1 MKRSPLLSKKERLAF
16 AAVLLAVALVFMTGV
31 LDKQKV
37 WTNLGAYDM
46 DFKGDK
52 LAYDTQAGDSHGV
65 VSKGPNFDL
74 PAGEYRLKIRVFAD
88 GDNVVRFVT
97 RNNAAIE
104 PTQVTLD
111 ADAMDTE
118 VNLIVHEFADNLE
131 FLVDFCDGTRMEF
144 VDIRVYS
151 PAYADDAF
159 TFAFLAAALCL
170 LYLLWSCG
178 KLTAERRGVLIL
190 IAAAVVYASAP
201 SLKENLTMVTDSS
214 YHLARLHNLADGL
227 AHGQF
232 PVRCGGF
239 TYNGYGA
246 VTSAFYPDLFLY
258 PFALMLNAGASVQYA
273 VHVFHIALNIAAGWS
288 MYAAVKRMMG
298 DRQAATAAAILY
310 VLSIYRITD
319 IYTRGAFGE
328 AMAMSV
334 LPVFILGMWE
344 VIFGDKG
351 RWWVLALGAA
361 GIFLSHILSTLMCAC
376 LALGMCALF
385 IGKLIREKRILPI
398 MKAACFALG
407 LCLFQLVP
415 FVTYSLQGMGA
426 ASIRGNIAS
435 SALAPAQLLLL
446 GAGDMPVDPADHTL
460 SGMALEI
467 GVPLVIGAALA
478 LYRLAT
484 AGRKEEGAREALL
497 LTAAGSLFA
506 LMCTTLFPWNHIS
519 RLTMRMADY
528 IQFPWR
534 FMMFTSAMF
543 AMAGGWGYVKLTEDK
558 KDVGVVLALAI
569 ALFAALPTIGEQTR
583 CNDYLEFGQ
592 GASADLIYYTEYTLP
607 GTKLKETRDR
617 AVLTEGEVSVT
628 DYAKD
633 STTVTAQV
641 GAETDAKV
649 SLPLFGYDGYRAA
662 LNGEEIP
669 WALGESNRLTV
680 LLPAGA
686 QGELRVWFAGKTV
699 WRIADVASL
708 AAAVMLAMKIRG
720 ERGKRIEK
728 NKGKKSFG

>member
-1 MKRSPLLSKKERLAF
+1 MKRSAFLSRKEWLAF
-16 AAVLLAVALVFMTGV
+16 AAVLLIVALVFAAGV

-37 WTNLGAYDM
+37 WTDLGLYYM
-46 DFKGDK
+46 DFADDK
-52 LAYDTQAGDSHGV
+52 LVYDTQAGDAYGV
-65 VSKGPNFDL
+65 VSAGPNFDL

-88 GDNVVRFVT
+88 GDNEIRLVT
-97 RNNAAIE
+97 RNDAAIE

-111 ADAMDTE
+111 ADALDTE
-118 VNLIVHEFADNLE
+118 VNLIVHEFAENLE

-151 PAYADDAF
+151 PMYTDNAF
-159 TFAFLAAALCL
+159 TLAFLAAALCL
-170 LYLLWSCG
+170 LYLLWSRG
-178 KLTAERRGVLIL
+178 YLTAERRGTLIL
-190 IAAAVVYASAP
+190 IAVAVIYASAP
-201 SLKENLTMVTDSS
+201 SLKENLTMVTDSD

-258 PFALMLNAGASVQYA
+258 PSALMINLGASVQYA
-273 VHVFHIALNIAAGWS
+273 VHVLHIAMNITAAWS

-298 DRQAATAAAILY
+298 DRQAATAASVLY

-319 IYTRGAFGE
+319 IYTRGALGE
-328 AMAMSV
+328 ALAMSV

-344 VIFGDKG
+344 VIFGDKE

-385 IGKLIREKRILPI
+385 AGKLIREKRILPI
-398 MKAACFALG
+398 VKAACLALG
-407 LCLFQLVP
+407 LCMFQFVP
-415 FVTYSLQGMGA
+415 FMTYSLQGMGA
-426 ASIRGNIAS
+426 ASLRGNMAS
-435 SALAPAQLLLL
+435 SAIAPAQLFLL
-446 GAGDMPVDPADHTL
+446 GAGDMPVDPMDHRL

-478 LYRLAT
+478 LYRCAT

-497 LTAAGSLFA
+497 LTAAGALFA
-506 LMCTTLFPWNHIS
+506 LMCTTLFPWSYIS
-519 RLTMRMADY
+519 RFTMRMADY

-543 AMAGGWGYVKLTEDK
+543 AMAGGWGFVKLTEGK
-558 KDVGVVLALAI
+558 KDVGVILALGI
-569 ALFAALPTIGEQTR
+569 ALFAVLPTIGEQTR

-592 GASADLIYYTEYTLP
+592 GASADINYTEYTLP
-607 GTKLKETRDR
+607 GTKPKATRDH
-617 AVLTEGEVSVT
+617 AVLTEGAVSVT

-633 STTVTAQV
+633 GTTVTASV
-641 GAETDAKV
+641 EAGTAAKV
-649 SLPLFGYDGYRAA
+649 SFPLFGYDGYKAA
-662 LNGEEIP
+662 LDGEEMV
-669 WALGESNRLTV
+669 WELGDNNRLTV
-680 LLPAGA
+680 LLPSGA
-686 QGELRVWFAGKTV
+686 KGELRVWFAGKTI
-699 WRIADVASL
+699 WRIADLASL
-708 AAAVMLAMKIRG
+708 ATLAVFAFMCMKRRT
-720 ERGKRIEK
+720 ERRKCIE
-728 NKGKKSFG
+728 